1 MPENPNRAEIARRVE
16 KAEKL
21 LQKGK
26 TADALVEYL
35 QILEA
40 DPQNDNVRQ
49 MAADLCL
56 SLNKGAQAVKLLGEL
71 FERQVAAT
79 DATRASL
86 TYKKLARYANPTW
99 EQKVRFGQLLEHS
112 NKKLAIGT
120 YENALED
127 LQRQGKK
134 EEALLVLRRIVSL
147 EPSQPNHLRVAE
159 LSAELGEHVMASQAF
174 LELAELAENAGGKAD
189 QWFERAYTEN
199 PGDSK
204 TALCYGKS
212 LLTRGEAGA
221 AIFIFE
227 PLVHSGDASLEL
239 RDLYAQALLTAGRLV
254 DSEPLVWQIFE
265 QNPARMHQVVTLIGK
280 MIDAELDAEAVALA
294 RKLEAFQ
301 RRRGERR
308 SFITTMQELLASH
321 RPSAEMLE
329 FLAELFNASNRET
342 DYAQALVKL
351 FDLYCTKHD
360 YQKAGECLDRAAE
373 VDPYEPG
380 HQRRL
385 EALRGKIDDQRFN
398 VIASRFTTVK
408 KEEQEVKAPEPT
420 LGAAALQ
427 DLMLQAEIL
436 VQYGMRSKAIERL
449 QRIQELFPREEE
461 RNQDLQRLY
470 IAAGIEP
477 QYAKSASSS

>member
-1 MPENPNRAEIARRVE
+1 MPETPNRAELVRRVE

-26 TADALVEYL
+26 TADALAEYL
-35 QILEA
+35 QVLES

-56 SLNKGAQAVKLLGEL
+56 SVNRKPQAVELMGEL
-71 FERQVAAT
+71 FERQVASA

-86 TYKKLARYANPTW
+86 TYKKLARYTNPTW
-99 EQKVRFGQLLEHS
+99 EQKVRFGQLLEQS

-127 LQRQGKK
+127 LQRQGRK
-134 EEALLVLRRIVSL
+134 EEAFLVLRRIARL
-147 EPSQPNHLRVAE
+147 EPSQQNHLRVAE
-159 LSAELGEHVMASQAF
+159 LSADLGEHAMASQSF
-174 LELAELAENAGGKAD
+174 LQLAELTEASGGNANP
-189 QWFERAYTEN
+189 WFERAYAEN
-199 PGDSK
+199 PTDQK
-204 TALCYGKS
+204 MALAYGKS
-212 LLTRGEAGA
+212 LLSRGESGA

-227 PLVHSGDASLEL
+227 PLVHSGEASPEL
-239 RDLYAQALLTAGRLV
+239 RDLYAQALLAADRCV
-254 DSEPLVWQIFE
+254 DSEPLICQMFE
-265 QNPARMHQVVTLIGK
+265 QNPSRMHQVVNLIGK
-280 MIDAELDAEAVALA
+280 MIDSELDNEAVTLA

-308 SFITTMQELLASH
+308 SFMTTMQELLTNH
-321 RPSAEMLE
+321 RPTTEMLE
-329 FLAELFNASNRET
+329 FLAEMLNASNRET
-342 DYAQALVKL
+342 DYAQVLLKL

-380 HQRRL
+380 HQKRL
-385 EALRGKIDDQRFN
+385 EALRGKIDDQRFKA
-398 VIASRFTTVK
+398 IAARFAPPK
-408 KEEQEVKAPEPT
+408 KEEHAVRTPEPT

-449 QRIQELFPREEE
+449 QRIQELFPHEEE
-461 RNQDLQRLY
+461 R
-470 IAAGIEP
+470 
-477 QYAKSASSS
+477 